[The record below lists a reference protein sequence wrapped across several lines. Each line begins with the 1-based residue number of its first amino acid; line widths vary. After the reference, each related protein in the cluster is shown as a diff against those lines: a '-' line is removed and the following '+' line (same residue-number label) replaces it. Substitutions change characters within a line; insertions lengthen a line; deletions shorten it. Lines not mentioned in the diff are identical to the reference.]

1 MVLGD
6 VVRMVW
12 PPQSPDLN
20 PIEAMW
26 DYIDSKLNRSVRT
39 SQDKMWEMVQNVWN
53 SIPDE
58 ILKKYIFSMKKRC
71 KAVIHAKGGHTR
83 Y

>member
-1 MVLGD
+1 MI
-6 VVRMVW
+6 W

-26 DYIDSKLNRSVRT
+26 DYLDSKIMKSTRT
-39 SQDKMWEMVQNVWN
+39 SPDKMWEKVQEAWN
-53 SIPDE
+53 GIPQK
-58 ILKKYIFSMKKRC
+58 ILKKYIFSMNKRC
-71 KAVIHAKGGHTR
+71 KAVIAAKGGHTH